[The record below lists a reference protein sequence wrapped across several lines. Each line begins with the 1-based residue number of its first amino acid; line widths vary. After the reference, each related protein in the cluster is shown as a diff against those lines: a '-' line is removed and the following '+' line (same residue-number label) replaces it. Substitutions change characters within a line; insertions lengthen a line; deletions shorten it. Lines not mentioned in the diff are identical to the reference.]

1 MRRVGSCSPVT
12 KKLLVGIVC
21 FGLFTPGAR
30 AVDWNIKS
38 SLSENLEFSDNRK
51 MATNPAGN
59 SYNSVSSLMF
69 DAKALTPTSSAA
81 FIGNLRYLTFAGPG
95 EANSRN
101 TLDKNVTATFT
112 KRAKLTTYNF
122 ITSWSQADAATI
134 QLQETGVATV
144 GGSVT
149 TTTFGGGLRHELG
162 PRDTIAWQTSYV
174 STEFTDPGSTPIASL
189 TSTVDWTHKLSPIT
203 VLIPSLQF
211 QRLNYDN
218 AAQTEVT
225 FWKATMGMNTEL
237 TKRLSFHA
245 AAGGTLLNGEQNNV
259 GVSANSAV
267 PTSGSVTGWLAN
279 AQLIYNPLATVR
291 VVLTAAHTTAPNTF
305 GQINVSDT
313 VGLYLSYDINTVS
326 SLSLSGSV
334 SQQSSA
340 VERSSAQAGSS
351 ATESLSAVVAYS
363 RRLTREWRTN
373 LSYRYAQQ
381 RRNSNSDL
389 ARSNSN
395 SVLFNIT
402 RDVTILP

>member
-1 MRRVGSCSPVT
+1 VA
-12 KKLLVGIVC
+12 KKLL
-21 FGLFTPGAR
+21 FGVICLGLCTPGAR
-30 AVDWNIKS
+30 ALDWNIRS
-38 SLSENLEFSDNRK
+38 SLSESLEFNDNRR
-51 MATNPAGN
+51 MAVNPPGN

-69 DAKALTPTSSAA
+69 DARALTPTSVAGLV
-81 FIGNLRYLTFAGPG
+81 GNLRYLTFAGPG
-95 EANSRN
+95 EEGSKN
-101 TLDKNVTATFT
+101 TLDKDATFT
-112 KRAKLTTYNF
+112 FEKRAKLTTYNF

-174 STEFTDPGSTPIASL
+174 STEFTSPGSTPIASL
-189 TSTVDWTHKLSPIT
+189 TSTVDWTHRLSPIT
-203 VLIPSLQF
+203 VLTPSLQF

-237 TKRLSFHA
+237 TKRLSFQA
-245 AAGGTLLNGEQNNV
+245 AAGGTLLSGEQNNV

-305 GQINVSDT
+305 GQIKVSDT

-340 VERSSAQAGSS
+340 VERASAQAGSS
-351 ATESLSAVVAYS
+351 ATESLSASIAYS
-363 RRLTREWRTN
+363 RRLAREWRTN
-373 LSYRYAQQ
+373 LSYRYTQQ
-381 RRNSNSDL
+381 SGNSIGIGNNNGDP
-389 ARSNSN
+389 RSNS
-395 SVLFNIT
+395 VVFNIT

>member
-1 MRRVGSCSPVT
+1 MRRAGSCGPVA
-12 KKLLVGIVC
+12 KKLLVGIIC
-21 FGLFTPGAR
+21 LGLCTPGAR
-30 AVDWNIKS
+30 ALDWNIRS
-38 SLSENLEFSDNRK
+38 SLSESLEFNDNRR
-51 MATNPAGN
+51 MAVNPPGN

-69 DAKALTPTSSAA
+69 DAKALTPTSVAGLV
-81 FIGNLRYLTFAGPG
+81 GNLRYLTFAGPG

-101 TLDKNVTATFT
+101 TLDKNVTAAFT

-122 ITSWSQADAATI
+122 MTSWSQADAATI
-134 QLQETGVATV
+134 QLDETGVATV

-162 PRDTIAWQTSYV
+162 PRDTISWQTTYV
-174 STEFTDPGSTPIASL
+174 STEFTSAGSTPIASL
-189 TSTVDWTHKLSPIT
+189 TSTVDWNHKLSPIT
-203 VLIPSLQF
+203 VLTPSLQF

-237 TKRLSFHA
+237 TKRLSFQA

-259 GVSANSAV
+259 GGSANPAL

-305 GQINVSDT
+305 GQINTSDT
-313 VGLYLSYDINTVS
+313 VGVYVSYDINTVS

-340 VERSSAQAGSS
+340 VERVSAQAGSS
-351 ATESLSAVVAYS
+351 ANESLSAVIAYS
-363 RRLTREWRTN
+363 RQLAREWRTN

-381 RRNSNSDL
+381 RGNSNINNSD
-389 ARSNSN
+389 ARSNS
-395 SVLFNIT
+395 VVFNIS